1 MLPDE
6 AEPLSL
12 TSLGER
18 LREGRQPRSLDR
30 LRHDRGCH
38 PRTLFAEMLRLTNGL
53 LPAPL
58 PPLRASIQ
66 EHLGLPA
73 EQVRLVS
80 TEVCPPITRSATH
93 RPISSKIKQQTEEIA
108 MQRANQDLNR
118 LRQANVL
125 PFSASGRW
133 YSGNLG

>member
-1 MLPDE
+1 MRHGRYITFQL
-6 AEPLSL
+6 AEVAISRP
-12 TSLGER
+12 
-18 LREGRQPRSLDR
+18 
-30 LRHDRGCH
+30 
-38 PRTLFAEMLRLTNGL
+38 LFAEILRLTDGL